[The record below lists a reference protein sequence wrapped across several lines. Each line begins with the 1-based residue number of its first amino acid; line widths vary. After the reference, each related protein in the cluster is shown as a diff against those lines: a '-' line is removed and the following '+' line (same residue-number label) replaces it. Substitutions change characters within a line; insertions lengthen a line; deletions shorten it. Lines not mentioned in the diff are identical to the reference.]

1 MNIAVV
7 IPYYQKSAG
16 VLTRSLKSVFAQTL
30 ANDVRLDVI
39 IADDAS
45 PLDPAGDIAEAGT
58 PPAGVSI
65 RVVKRANGGPGAAR
79 NTALDAVA
87 KDCDLIAF
95 IDSDDEWTPDHLS
108 RAIEALGDEGDFYFA
123 NHKRNDGHPSDLDRS
138 RFLKLADPEGRLA
151 IAGVDVIQRPGAEI
165 ADFIVD
171 DYLAH
176 TSSIVIRASRL
187 KAARYDERLR
197 SAGEDHVFSLDLA
210 LGARQVCVSL
220 KNEVVR
226 GGGVSI
232 YESAQA
238 WGTPADFRRRV
249 FNIAALKLMQA
260 RSAWS
265 DATRKRMAKRLLG
278 LRGAAAFL
286 LIKSTVRNGKLDA
299 GLLWRQDPVTVW
311 LAPYFG
317 LAFMTDKSLHSA

>member
-45 PLDPAGDIAEAGT
+45 PLDPAGDVAEAGT

-138 RFLKLADPEGRLA
+138 RFLKLAGPEGDGFGGDGA
-151 IAGVDVIQRPGAEI
+151 QQNAGGAQEQQHP
-165 ADFIVD
+165 VRQKKG
-171 DYLAH
+171 LGPNG
-176 TSSIVIRASRL
+176 S
-187 KAARYDERLR
+187 ECGLR
-197 SAGEDHVFSLDLA
+197 QLHMV
-210 LGARQVCVSL
+210 
-220 KNEVVR
+220 
-226 GGGVSI
+226 
-232 YESAQA
+232 
-238 WGTPADFRRRV
+238 
-249 FNIAALKLMQA
+249 
-260 RSAWS
+260 
-265 DATRKRMAKRLLG
+265 LG
-278 LRGAAAFL
+278 LI
-286 LIKSTVRNGKLDA
+286 LIREMDQKTTRCGFRSG
-299 GLLWRQDPVTVW
+299 Q
-311 LAPYFG
+311 
-317 LAFMTDKSLHSA
+317 